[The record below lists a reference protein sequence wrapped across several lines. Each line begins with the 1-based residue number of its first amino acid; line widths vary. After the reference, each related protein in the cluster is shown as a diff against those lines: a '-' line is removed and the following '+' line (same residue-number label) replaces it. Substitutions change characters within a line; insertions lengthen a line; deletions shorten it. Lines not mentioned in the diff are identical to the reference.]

1 MSFLNE
7 SFKIIGVDV
16 GGTKTAVLLG
26 TDRGEILERYEF
38 PTESERGYHHALDTI
53 ERLAKPVV
61 KHARAIGVSIG
72 GPLDC
77 ERGII
82 YSPANLQSWDN
93 VHLKDELEKRLGITT
108 YVEHDG
114 NAGALAEWMFG
125 AGRGTQ
131 HLVFLTLGTGLGA
144 GLILNGRLYRGASD
158 HAGEVGHVRM
168 AEDGPVGCRK
178 AGSWEGFCAGPGL
191 AWHLSRQA
199 PDRFPPET
207 TTGREAVEAVLRG
220 DPAGLLALEDHAK
233 WLGRGLAML
242 VDILNPEI
250 IVLGSL
256 GVRLG
261 NRVIEPALRTMKA
274 EAMVGAAKVCRVVPA
289 ALGENIGDVAS
300 LCAAI
305 VNLRPPQL

>member
-1 MSFLNE
+1 MSNE
-7 SFKIIGVDV
+7 QCIIGLDV
-16 GGTKTAVLLG
+16 GGTKTAVVLG
-26 TDRGEILERYEF
+26 TEQAEILERHEF
-38 PTESERGYHHALDTI
+38 PTEPDRGFEHALDTI
-53 ERLAKPVV
+53 ERLAKPLAT
-61 KHARAIGVSIG
+61 KASSISVSIG

-82 YSPANLQSWDN
+82 YSPANLQSWVD
-93 VHLKDELEKRLGITT
+93 VPLKAEMERRLRLPT

-125 AGRGTQ
+125 AGKGTR

-168 AEDGPVGCRK
+168 AEDGPIGCRK

-191 AWHLSRQA
+191 AYHLSRQN
-199 PDRFPPET
+199 PDRFPPDT
-207 TTGREAVEAVLRG
+207 TTGRDAVEAIMRD
-220 DPAGLLALEDHAK
+220 DPDGLGALNEHAK

-261 NRVIEPALRTMKA
+261 QKVIEPAMIA
-274 EAMVGAAKVCRVVPA
+274 MQEEAMMGASKVCRVVPA
-289 ALGENIGDVAS
+289 ALGEAIGDIAC

-305 VNLRPPQL
+305 IAMRNSQ